1 MRVIHTSLGMLFV
14 VAAQA
19 SSYADITKLSAEG
32 RKALQDS
39 ARFHE
44 VHATTKLPP
53 LVVKL
58 CADEN
63 GRIAEPGQN
72 WQATDVVIDNKLSWK
87 RLIWAATDRESRTKI
102 TSDTTSTHTGICTQR
117 RSAMYCAVVCAH
129 NNASSNTVSAAPA
142 TPVHE
147 IARWAHPSRCLHQTS
162 RYIPASVKHA
172 AAFIDQIMV
181 IQLIGCPRLTVV
193 ISRSFFAR
201 G

>member
-1 MRVIHTSLGMLFV
+1 MRVIHISLGMLFV

-19 SSYADITKLSAEG
+19 SSYADITKLSAED

-53 LVVKL
+53 LVVKI

-87 RLIWAATDRESRTKI
+87 RLVWAATDGEYFVVHYERGGIDHSFHILIAKLKP
-102 TSDTTSTHTGICTQR
+102 SD
-117 RSAMYCAVVCAH
+117 ANAKVVWRGVGRQLGDYKAFL
-129 NNASSNTVSAAPA
+129 AALDSNKLDDS
-142 TPVHE
+142 
-147 IARWAHPSRCLHQTS
+147 LDYGQ
-162 RYIPASVKHA
+162 
-172 AAFIDQIMV
+172 
-181 IQLIGCPRLTVV
+181 
-193 ISRSFFAR
+193 
-201 G
+201 